1 MTDSQREKQ
10 NRLNRERYAWLKEHG
25 ICVDCGHENAAKG
38 KSRCLVCASVKNELS
53 IKSQRKDIEKTRE
66 LHKQHARELRQR
78 RKESGLCQWCGR
90 PTVNGKVYCTEHLA
104 KRAASNMDRRRKHG
118 IIARSLMGD
127 GYHCTFCG
135 KDVAK
140 YGDKCCPECLERER
154 KWSSEQRKKID
165 YENHWWRKDN
175 IIAFHKEVN
184 SEGSSQT
191 GGGTGNR

>member
-1 MTDSQREKQ
+1 MTDSQREKK

-38 KSRCLVCASVKNELS
+38 KTRCLVCASVKNELS

-66 LHKQHARELRQR
+66 LHKQYAREFRQR

-104 KRAASNMDRRRKHG
+104 KRAASNMGRRRKQG
-118 IIARSLMGD
+118 IIARALMGD

-184 SEGSSQT
+184 SEGSS
-191 GGGTGNR
+191 